1 MLSNNAEDD
10 KKLLMSVRK
19 KLKETKIFNETI
31 IEEVNS
37 EAEESVRYHNNGG
50 DEPVSPNSHNY
61 YRKQTGTDYEN
72 ANNSSHLSNIN
83 PIMNEEQLCTFSSLN
98 NGITIS
104 DDVKEV
110 SHNIRM

>member
-37 EAEESVRYHNNGG
+37 EAEESVRYHNNNGG
-50 DEPVSPNSHNY
+50 D
-61 YRKQTGTDYEN
+61 
-72 ANNSSHLSNIN
+72 
-83 PIMNEEQLCTFSSLN
+83 
-98 NGITIS
+98 
-104 DDVKEV
+104 
-110 SHNIRM
+110 